1 MKGCEESDE
10 SARNCAGDAL
20 RRKVSDESPDESLF
34 RHNERDRECHLI
46 VAHGALWERDYGEED
61 RSWAKHAHASHA
73 RLPFLSERHG
83 SGPSVFVVK
92 NRGGT
97 SLMEIGSKLSGAR
110 IADDFMRVDGRRW
123 SRRAVQ
129 PGQMVEAR
137 TV

>member
-34 RHNERDRECHLI
+34 QHSERDRECHLI

-73 RLPFLSERHG
+73 RLPFCR
-83 SGPSVFVVK
+83 SVTDLVPLYSWLRTEVV
-92 NRGGT
+92 
-97 SLMEIGSKLSGAR
+97 
-110 IADDFMRVDGRRW
+110 RR
-123 SRRAVQ
+123 
-129 PGQMVEAR
+129 
-137 TV
+137 